1 MIKKY
6 YELNKLKLSEFNL
19 YLLHGKNEGLKYNL
33 TETLTKNFKG
43 QINKYEENEFID
55 NFYNILSQINNKSLF
70 NDETII
76 IILRATDR
84 VNKYISEI
92 LKGEINDTKII
103 INSAILDKKSKLRSL
118 FEKDSNLIAIPVYE
132 DDYRNLS
139 KIIIEYLN
147 NRKIKLSR
155 EAINLI
161 VNRASG
167 DRKNLQNELDKIY
180 NFSFSKKNINYYQV
194 LKLTNLAE
202 NYGVNELVDNYLSK
216 DKKNIAK
223 ILNENNYSDDD
234 CILILRTIMSK
245 SKRLLNIIE
254 MYKENKNID
263 EVISATKPP
272 IFWKDKNNVK
282 KQVTS
287 WEIDELRKMIYKINE
302 IEILVKV
309 NSKNSLNIVS
319 DFMINNQ

>member
-1 MIKKY
+1 MIKKN
-6 YELNKLKLSEFNL
+6 YELNKLNLSEFSL

-33 TETLTKNFKG
+33 IETLTKDFKG

-55 NFYNILSQINNKSLF
+55 NFYNILSEINNKSLF

-76 IILRATDR
+76 IILRATDK
-84 VNKYISEI
+84 VYKYILKILESEI
-92 LKGEINDTKII
+92 FDTKII

-118 FEKDSNLIAIPVYE
+118 FEKDSSLVAIPVYE

-139 KIIIEYLN
+139 KIIVEYLN

-155 EAINLI
+155 EAINLLI
-161 VNRASG
+161 IRASG

-180 NFSFSKKNINYYQV
+180 NFSLSNKNINYDQI
-194 LKLTNLAE
+194 LRLTNLAE

-254 MYKENKNID
+254 KYKENKNID
-263 EVISATKPP
+263 EVISGTKPP

-282 KQVTS
+282 KQAVS
-287 WEIDELRKMIYKINE
+287 WEINELRKIIYKINE
-302 IEILVKV
+302 IETLVKV